1 MKLFNV
7 IQHDRGTTE
16 GGYLLFEWQTF
27 VPDAIYALGLLADK
41 REAISIRDG
50 LGVWKFF
57 LDMVLGRY

>member
-1 MKLFNV
+1 M
-7 IQHDRGTTE
+7 
-16 GGYLLFEWQTF
+16 FEWQTF